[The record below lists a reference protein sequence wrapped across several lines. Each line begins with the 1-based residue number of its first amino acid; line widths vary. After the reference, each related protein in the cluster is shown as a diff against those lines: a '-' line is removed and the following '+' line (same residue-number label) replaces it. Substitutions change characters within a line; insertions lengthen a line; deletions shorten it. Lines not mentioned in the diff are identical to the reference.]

1 MMEGRETDLEY
12 NLLMGLTGASVSKHL
27 LDEHFTLLW
36 ANDFYYDM
44 IGYPKEEYEALFHNK
59 PDLYFKG
66 YDEAWNILSK
76 NVYETIAN
84 KSSGYET
91 VIQMP
96 TRKGKRWTKI
106 TSTFT
111 DQLQDGIPI
120 SYTVMTDVEDV
131 MRRRIEQTITYDNI
145 PGFISKHKVH
155 KDGSFTLLEAN
166 DKYMDFSGIDKN
178 SFLSFSPFSRL
189 DETSRNTMNAH
200 IPCMLKGEPVHFVI
214 QSKDKNGNGAWLQL
228 NGECI
233 GWEGDEP
240 IYLIVYINI
249 TDITEQRELQK
260 KLEKQSKQLKEA
272 LKSAEQ
278 ANQAKSDFLAR
289 MSHDIRTP
297 MNAIMG
303 MATIAKAHVDE
314 HERILDCMEK
324 INGASKL
331 LLSLINEVLD
341 MSKIESGRLILS
353 EDEFNVGEL
362 LQDLVVMMQP
372 EIKNK
377 QQTLNIHVK
386 NLRHENVKGDTQR
399 IKQVLMNI
407 LSNAIKYTPENG
419 RITIEIYEKDPHNG
433 IGNYQFVFEDNGRG
447 MKPEFLDKIFEPFER
462 ASDDEIKRIQGTGLG
477 MSISHK
483 IIQMMGGDIKVE
495 SEYGK
500 GSRFTIDMPL
510 VCRDQ
515 KPDDKIEVEGLEV
528 LVVDDDKIACL
539 NTSSCLREI
548 GINSECVYS
557 GSEAIEKVRQHHL
570 AEKEYF
576 AVIID
581 WKMPQMNGIE
591 TTRQIRRFVGAD
603 VPIIILS
610 AYDLEEYE
618 AEAKEVKANGFITKP
633 LYKSKLL
640 QVLRSFLD
648 EGDQPEPIRPFKLS
662 NVDYSGK
669 RILLVEDNELNRE
682 IAVEII
688 GSTGITIDTAI
699 NGLDAVHKVAQSEE
713 GFYQII
719 LMDIQMPIM
728 DGYEATRQ
736 IRSLQRR
743 DIAHMPIIAMTANA
757 FSEDV
762 TNAIKAGMNYHL
774 AKPIDIGALM
784 GILSKY
790 LQAPA

>member
-1 MMEGRETDLEY
+1 MEGRETDLEY

-84 KSSGYET
+84 KASGYET

-314 HERILDCMEK
+314 RERILDCMEK

-515 KPDDKIEVEGLEV
+515 KPDDKI
-528 LVVDDDKIACL
+528 ACL

-581 WKMPQMNGIE
+581 LKMPQMNGIE

>member
-1 MMEGRETDLEY
+1 MEGRETDLEY

-84 KSSGYET
+84 KASGYET

-200 IPCMLKGEPVHFVI
+200 ISCMLKGEPVHFVI
-214 QSKDKNGNGAWLQL
+214 QSKDKNGNDAWLQL

-539 NTSSCLREI
+539 NTSSCLQEI

-581 WKMPQMNGIE
+581 LKMPQMNGIE

-688 GSTGITIDTAI
+688 GSTGNTIDTAI

>member
-1 MMEGRETDLEY
+1 MEGRETDLEY

-84 KSSGYET
+84 KASGYET

-515 KPDDKIEVEGLEV
+515 KPDDKIKVEGLEV

-539 NTSSCLREI
+539 NTSSCLQEI

-581 WKMPQMNGIE
+581 LKMPQMNGIE

-699 NGLDAVHKVAQSEE
+699 NGLDAVHKVSQSEE